1 MFLHFIFD
9 SILIYT
15 TFTLMKNVRI
25 DLELFSGP
33 DGNLLELLAT
43 AVQLFPDLLNLP
55 PVRRDD
61 PDLFRGDLVPL

>member
-1 MFLHFIFD
+1 
-9 SILIYT
+9 
-15 TFTLMKNVRI
+15 MKNVRI